1 MYVCLLHPSKGHS
14 QAVQPF
20 LALWLLLPP
29 GSPYM
34 PSLHL
39 FQSLHRFPILLAL
52 DFSETLIVCRGPQA
66 CNQAE
71 ALLSNSGRAQG
82 NLYAIRTAQPPC
94 QEPRIVSDHVLE
106 ETSSCHWVFRAQ
118 RKGNSAGGACER
130 PNHKAQGSKGQE
142 LGSDLLLP
150 GPHPQH

>member
-1 MYVCLLHPSKGHS
+1 MCLLHQSKGHS

-29 GSPYM
+29 GSPYTS
-34 PSLHL
+34 SLQP
-39 FQSLHRFPILLAL
+39 FQSRHRFPTCA
-52 DFSETLIVCRGPQA
+52 DFSEALTVCRGPQA
-66 CNQAE
+66 WNQAA

-82 NLYAIRTAQPPC
+82 NLYAIRTAHPPC

-106 ETSSCHWVFRAQ
+106 ETSPCHWVFRAQ
-118 RKGNSAGGACER
+118 RRGSSAGGACER
-130 PNHKAQGSKGQE
+130 PNHKAQGSKGLG

-150 GPHPQH
+150 SPHPQH